1 LQVLDQNIDTSDA
14 TGRLLFNMLAA
25 IAEFETEL
33 RSERQLDGINK
44 AKELGVRFGRS
55 KRLSQEQIVELRLQR
70 KQGVLIKILMKDF
83 DLSKASVYRYL
94 GNSTSSPSENS

>member
-1 LQVLDQNIDTSDA
+1 
-14 TGRLLFNMLAA
+14 
-25 IAEFETEL
+25 
-33 RSERQLDGINK
+33 
-44 AKELGVRFGRS
+44 
-55 KRLSQEQIVELRLQR
+55 VELRLQR

>member
-1 LQVLDQNIDTSDA
+1 
-14 TGRLLFNMLAA
+14 MLAA

-33 RSERQLDGINK
+33 RSERQVDGINK